1 MSRAPVV
8 LAAAIAGLL
17 PLAARGQE
25 RPAAPAAVSNPAPP
39 PIPLPPRDSAL
50 PPAEE
55 QAKES
60 LSASP
65 RHGEWADVK
74 VPGVATPIR
83 TVVVYPERKEKAGG
97 VIVIHEV

>member
-1 MSRAPVV
+1 MMKQDRGPLRGAHGDRLWSMRPPRAVLTAAV
-8 LAAAIAGLL
+8 LALAL
-17 PLAARGQE
+17 PAAARTQE
-25 RPAAPAAVSNPAPP
+25 RPATPAAASNPAPP
-39 PIPLPPRDSAL
+39 PIPLPPRDPAL

-83 TVVVYPERKEKAGG
+83 T
-97 VIVIHEV
+97 